1 MYNKQ
6 FMPLINDINL
16 YRITIVLFVI
26 ITVFLGWR
34 LTVWHT
40 TGFAGISYEPGVGEI
55 AEIDGEET
63 IEFTHTSIISRLQR
77 ESPAARAGLKQRD
90 TVLSVNGIPSIEGE
104 LLRELERRVAAGDT
118 VTYVV
123 KRGDTRE
130 TFQVVLESPLIN
142 TQYVINLV
150 TTIVISL
157 VFFGI
162 GLFILRKK
170 SGDQRVRIFFFVCL
184 STGVLL
190 LWASMIIPETM
201 LGTGTLG
208 NVYLYGVVWLSGIF
222 LSYFAMVLLVHF
234 SLIFPFERPLQR
246 KHPYLLSW
254 MYVPPGILCSILF
267 LSLLTGYLYVLFVPD
282 FEVLSTY
289 DLGRMAAL
297 ANINFPLS
305 QSTFFISLAL
315 FGISVTGTWVH
326 VYGIVKSV
334 KRHLFIKG
342 LLHAP
347 GQLVLLFYSVLGSL
361 ITLALIGLY
370 IFRPDAEISLLAISP
385 PMLLIL
391 LPIAILLLLLVVS
404 AVGFPIFIL
413 VNLYLSYR
421 DSDTE
426 AKRQIRWPLWGIG
439 TALFGSLAFSVPIL
453 IDEFMIASISRIFY
467 YSFDVLRLLIYALIP
482 VSIVIAIIKYR
493 LMDIDIII
501 KKTVTY
507 SIVSVIVVAFYL
519 ILVLWIGGYI
529 IAALDIQTY
538 WVTVTA
544 TVAIAA
550 AFIPLRNRVQRII
563 DRRFHKKK
571 LDHSVTLE
579 EMRQAIGKATSTGA
593 IERTILEYL
602 QPTLQSR
609 TIFIAQ
615 FQNELSPMPVSATLG
630 LPDDFTQLTV
640 TNGDYQ
646 ALDRIEKPVSVTE
659 LTLSDPLRIQLKK
672 LRCEIVA
679 KTTFKNETA
688 ALIGIGRKLSDF
700 PFDEDD
706 IDFIVQ
712 AADEFSRAKLE
723 VQLREREVDYSK
735 AIEIQQAL
743 LPRTIP
749 QIEKCNI
756 AASWNPARAVAGDY
770 YDTIQINNH
779 TVAVC
784 IADVVGKGMPAALL
798 MSNLQ
803 SLVRAFAADSMPP
816 AELCNKINN
825 VLGRNIPKGKF
836 ITFCIGIIDTERM
849 EMLFTNAGH
858 NRPIL
863 KRSDGTLIT
872 LRDAGPGL
880 GIVPSHQYK
889 QSTVSLHSGDFIIFY
904 TDGITEAMNHRRE
917 EFGEDRFSAILSDTS
932 LTNAGALHDKIVSEV
947 KTFSQN
953 DLSDDVTL
961 MIVELK

>member
-1 MYNKQ
+1 MQ
-6 FMPLINDINL
+6 FIPLINDLNL

-40 TGFAGISYEPGVGEI
+40 TGFSGISYEPGVGEI
-55 AEIDGEET
+55 EVIDGEEV
-63 IEFTHTSIISRLQR
+63 IDFTYTSTISRLQR
-77 ESPAARAGLKQRD
+77 ESPAARAGLKQGD

-104 LLRELERRVAAGDT
+104 LLRELEQQVAAGDT
-118 VTYVV
+118 ITYIV
-123 KRGDTRE
+123 KRSDTRE
-130 TFQVVLESPLIN
+130 TFQVVLESQLIN
-142 TQYVINLV
+142 TQYVINFV
-150 TTIVISL
+150 TTIVISI

-170 SGDQRVRIFFFVCL
+170 PGDQRVRIFFFVCL
-184 STGVLL
+184 STGIIF
-190 LWASMIIPETM
+190 LWGSMIIPETM
-201 LGTGTLG
+201 LGTGKLG
-208 NVYLYGVVWLSGIF
+208 NVYLYGIAWLSGLI
-222 LSYFAMVLLVHF
+222 LSYFAMVLLAHF

-246 KHPYLLSW
+246 KHPYFLSW
-254 MYVPPGILCSILF
+254 MYVPPAIFCTTLF
-267 LSLLTGYLYVLFVPD
+267 LSLLIGYLYVSFVLD
-282 FEVLSTY
+282 FKILSTY

-297 ANINFPLS
+297 LNINFPLS
-305 QSTFFISLAL
+305 QTTFFISLAL
-315 FGISVTGTWVH
+315 FGIFATGTWVH
-326 VYGIVKSV
+326 IYGIVKSV
-334 KRHLFIKG
+334 KKHRLIKG
-342 LLHAP
+342 VLHTP
-347 GQLVLLFYSVLGSL
+347 GQLVLLFYSILGSF
-361 ITLALIGLY
+361 ITLALIYLY
-370 IFRPDAEISLLAISP
+370 IFRPDLNIPPLAASPLL
-385 PMLLIL
+385 LLIL
-391 LPIAILLLLLVVS
+391 LPIAVLFLLLLVSTV
-404 AVGFPIFIL
+404 VFPIFIL

-421 DSDTE
+421 DSDAE
-426 AKRQIRWPLWGIG
+426 GKRQIRWPMWGIG
-439 TALFGSLAFSVPIL
+439 TALFGSFAFSVPIL
-453 IDEFMIASISRIFY
+453 IDEFMIASINRIFY

-529 IAALDIQTY
+529 ISALDIQTY

-550 AFIPLRNRVQRII
+550 AFIPVRNRVQRII

-571 LDHSVTLE
+571 LDHSATLV

-593 IERTILEYL
+593 IERTIIEYL
-602 QPTLQSR
+602 QSTLQSR
-609 TIFIAQ
+609 MIFVAQ
-615 FQNELSPMPVSATLG
+615 FQNELSPMPVSQTLG
-630 LPDDFTQLTV
+630 LPDDFTQLIV
-640 TNGDYQ
+640 TNEDYQ
-646 ALDRIEKPVSVTE
+646 TLHRIEKPVSVTE

-672 LRCEIVA
+672 LRCEVVA

-688 ALIGIGRKLSDF
+688 ALIGIGRKLSGF

-712 AADEFSRAKLE
+712 TMDEFNRAILE
-723 VQLREREVDYSK
+723 IQLREREVDYSK
-735 AIEIQQAL
+735 ASEIQQAL
-743 LPRTIP
+743 LPRKIP
-749 QIEKCNI
+749 QIGNCQI
-756 AASWNPARAVAGDY
+756 AASWNPARTVAGDY
-770 YDTIQINNH
+770 YDLIQLNDH

-803 SLVRAFAADSMPP
+803 SLVRAFATDNIPP

-836 ITFCIGIIDTERM
+836 ITFCIGIIDLQRM
-849 EMLFTNAGH
+849 EMQYSNAGH
-858 NRPIL
+858 NRPII
-863 KRSDGTLIT
+863 KRSDRSLIT
-872 LRDAGPGL
+872 LLEAGPGL
-880 GIVPSHQYK
+880 GIMTGHQYK
-889 QSTVSLHSGDFIIFY
+889 ESRVSLHSGDFIIFY
-904 TDGITEAMNHRRE
+904 TDGITEAMNHQRE

-932 LTNAGALHDKIVSEV
+932 LTNADALHNKIVSEV

-953 DLSDDVTL
+953 DLRDDVTL
-961 MIVELK
+961 VIVELK